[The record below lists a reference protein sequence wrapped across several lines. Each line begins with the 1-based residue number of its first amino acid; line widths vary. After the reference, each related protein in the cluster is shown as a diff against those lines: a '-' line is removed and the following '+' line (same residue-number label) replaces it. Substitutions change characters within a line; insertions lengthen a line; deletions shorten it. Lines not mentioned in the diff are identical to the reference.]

1 MPYCIY
7 GKVVSMY
14 VCVIVVMQSLLYVMC
29 TVFVSFNAAKLP
41 QQTPQ
46 APLSQTVPSSA
57 PADRQHGKEEVCGA
71 QNVQYIPL
79 YLPTKCTTLDYP
91 YYVVLWVV
99 VCARP
104 HGFSSLPYSL
114 TSMQYWSAHQH
125 GYRCTLISLLC
136 CVCKHVHF
144 VSCSL

>member
-14 VCVIVVMQSLLYVMC
+14 VCVIVVIQGLQYAVC
-29 TVFVSFNAAKLP
+29 TVFVSSDAAKFP

-57 PADRQHGKEEVCGA
+57 PADRQQGKEEVCGA

-79 YLPTKCTTLDYP
+79 YLPTKSTTLDYP
-91 YYVVLWVV
+91 YCVVLWVSS
-99 VCARP
+99 VCPPTWFFFSAVQP
-104 HGFSSLPYSL
+104 HEYAVLERSPTRVQVY
-114 TSMQYWSAHQH
+114 TH
-125 GYRCTLISLLC
+125 
-136 CVCKHVHF
+136 
-144 VSCSL
+144 